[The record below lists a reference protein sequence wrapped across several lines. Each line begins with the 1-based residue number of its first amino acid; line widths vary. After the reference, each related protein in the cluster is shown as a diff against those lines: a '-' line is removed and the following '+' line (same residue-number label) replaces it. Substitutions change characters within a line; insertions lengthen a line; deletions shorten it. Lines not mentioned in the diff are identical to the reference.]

1 LSGSAIYKAGRDE
14 RGRGQVEAIG
24 EESAEGVSQKD
35 VGIIH
40 IDHDPEA
47 IGQHKNLYEQQGYQ
61 GDSETAQPRTCPD

>member
-35 VGIIH
+35 EGIIH

-47 IGQHKNLYEQQGYQ
+47 IGQHKNLCEQ
-61 GDSETAQPRTCPD
+61 